1 MRTPLTS
8 AILVA
13 VPVLFLCTQLM
24 QAQDSPSCIGGG
36 LFAPIMMGFGPKGP
50 PFSAVVK
57 STLDEKLADGNT
69 IHGVARYHVARN
81 ASGETLTEMPGSCFT
96 GEDGQR
102 HQSYQVSVYDPSS
115 RTVMHWQV
123 DGTNHTATITHMPAP
138 VMPSAA
144 EIAARR
150 SNAAARAKQA
160 PAISERQ
167 TEKLG
172 TQSLQGV
179 LAEGTRTTETI
190 PVGEQGNALPLVIV
204 NEQWY
209 ARELGIT
216 MMMISEDPRRG
227 RTVVEVEE
235 LNQGDPPPSMFA
247 PPEGYQVKEVKE
259 QITTVTTT
267 ESAPPAP

>member
-1 MRTPLTS
+1 MRTPLMS
-8 AILVA
+8 AGLAA
-13 VPVLFLCTQLM
+13 VSVLFLCTQLM
-24 QAQDSPSCIGGG
+24 QAQDSPSCIGAG
-36 LFAPIMMGFGPKGP
+36 LFLPIIMGFGPKGP

-57 STLDEKLADGNT
+57 STLDEKLVDGNT
-69 IHGVARYHVARN
+69 IHGVVRYHIARN
-81 ASGETLTEMPGSCFT
+81 VSGEILTEIPASCFT

-102 HQSYQVSVYDPSS
+102 HQSYQVSVDDPSS
-115 RTVMHWQV
+115 RTAMHWQV
-123 DGTNHTATITHMPAP
+123 GGTNHTATITHMPAP

-144 EIAARR
+144 ELAARR
-150 SNAAARAKQA
+150 ANAARAKQA

-204 NEQWY
+204 NEQWL